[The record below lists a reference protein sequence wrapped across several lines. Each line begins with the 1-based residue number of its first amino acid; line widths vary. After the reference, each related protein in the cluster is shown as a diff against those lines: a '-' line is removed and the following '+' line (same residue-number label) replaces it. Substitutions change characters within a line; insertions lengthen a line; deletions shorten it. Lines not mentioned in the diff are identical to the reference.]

1 MPASDATCAAAT
13 AFPEGN
19 WKQEL
24 AALGAV
30 HEPPELI
37 EVAIERSLCGICN
50 VVAAMDP
57 ERVRGLG
64 EVIRRMPAIN
74 RRLAIAASEKP
85 LRDLGI
91 GYQSAVCHPDIT
103 NAMMATTEGMS
114 YALRQKIE
122 AEVKGAV
129 NDGAVVYLFV
139 QPRMNSA
146 GDPVSMHFTLQ
157 YHRAADILG
166 CRMIESYNFMKG
178 DDSVA
183 SEELRDHWKTH
194 QIGTPGP
201 RLPEAKFECLFAPMP
216 ANTKL
221 AVADVTHLGPVDRDI
236 ALLGSTV
243 FGIAANKPGTIVYA
257 CDKVLRLEVGVEPH
271 RRLEVLH
278 RLGEQAYGKGR
289 VTSFGLHTGPGSCL
303 HIGAAALQTF
313 FNHSNLSSLSLSE
326 IFVLFCDHATRA
338 YSAKENGL
346 PLTAFAP
353 SDVSL
358 FELVE
363 PQAVK
368 QYVLDILDAPTMV
381 VPRDPCRA
389 SFCSQYICF
398 REPHP
403 CEEFNEIGVLILA
416 AAAEMLER
424 YTKFLEDGAKDDRVR
439 AQIISVFGFGA
450 LELKS

>member
-1 MPASDATCAAAT
+1 MPASDATCAAAV
-13 AFPEGN
+13 AFPKGN

-24 AALGAV
+24 AALKAV
-30 HEPPELI
+30 NDPPEVI
-37 EVAIERSLCGICN
+37 EVAIGRSLCGICN
-50 VVAAMDP
+50 VVAAMEP

-64 EVIRRMPAIN
+64 EVIRRMPAVN
-74 RRLAIAASEKP
+74 RRLAMAATEKP

-139 QPRMNSA
+139 QPRMNS
-146 GDPVSMHFTLQ
+146 GGNPVSMHFTLQ
-157 YHRAADILG
+157 YHGAADTLG
-166 CRMIESYNFMKG
+166 CRMIESFNFMKG
-178 DDSVA
+178 DDSVV
-183 SEELRDHWKTH
+183 SEELRDHWKKH
-194 QIGTPGP
+194 QIGIPGP
-201 RLPEAKFECLFAPMP
+201 RLPESKFERLFAPVP

-221 AVADVTHLGPVDRDI
+221 AVTDLTHLGPVDRDI

-257 CDKVLRLEVGVEPH
+257 CDKVLRLEVGVESH

-278 RLGEQAYGKGR
+278 RLGEQAYGNGH

-303 HIGAAALQTF
+303 HIGAAALHTF
-313 FNHSNLSSLSLSE
+313 FNCSNLSSLPLSQV
-326 IFVLFCDHATRA
+326 FVLFCDHAMCA
-338 YSAKENGL
+338 YSAREKGL
-346 PLTAFAP
+346 ALTDFAP
-353 SDVSL
+353 NVDI

-363 PQAVK
+363 PRAVK
-368 QYVLDILDAPTMV
+368 QYVLDLLDAPTMV
-381 VPRDPCRA
+381 DPRDPFRA
-389 SFCSQYICF
+389 SFCSQYIRF

-403 CEEFNEIGVLILA
+403 CEAFNQIGVLILD

-424 YTKFLEDGAKDDRVR
+424 YAKFLEDGGSDDNEIASIKD
-439 AQIISVFGFGA
+439 VFGFI
-450 LELKS
+450 